1 MVAVGGVPMLLRV
14 LTAVEEV
21 GASPVVVVG
30 PHREQVPAGVL
41 VVREEPPGGGP
52 VAAAAAGL
60 GAIFGGRRTGGG
72 PQGVSA
78 AASAGD
84 SSKAAPGEQPGV
96 DGRHD
101 TVRPDGAVAAAVAAA
116 SGERGR
122 VRGRRETAGPAKA
135 EAAAFPA
142 GSRRN
147 EILDAR
153 AVAGGLVGEEES
165 RPDVVLLLAADLP
178 HLSGQAL
185 RVLLDAVQG
194 HDGAVFVDGSG
205 RRQLLCGAWR
215 SGALLGAVKG
225 FGVVE
230 GGAIRRLVSGLEV
243 AEVRWDGERAPYFDC
258 DTQDDLREAGS

>member
-14 LTAVEEV
+14 LAAVEEV

-30 PHREQVPAGVL
+30 PRREQVPAGVL

-60 GAIFGGRRTGGG
+60 GAIFGDRKTGSG

-78 AASAGD
+78 AVD
-84 SSKAAPGEQPGV
+84 AAVPGEQPGV

-101 TVRPDGAVAAAVAAA
+101 TVRPDGAAAVAK
-116 SGERGR
+116 GVVPGGHGR
-122 VRGRRETAGPAKA
+122 VRGRYETVGPDG
-135 EAAAFPA
+135 AAASPA
-142 GSRRN
+142 GSGRN

-153 AVAGGLVGEEES
+153 AVAGGPGGEEES

-215 SGALLGAVKG
+215 SGALLGAVQG